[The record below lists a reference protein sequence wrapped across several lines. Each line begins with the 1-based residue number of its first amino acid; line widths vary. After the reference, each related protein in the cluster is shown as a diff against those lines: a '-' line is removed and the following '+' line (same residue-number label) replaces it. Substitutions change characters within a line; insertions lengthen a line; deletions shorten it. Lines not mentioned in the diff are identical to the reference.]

1 MYCQYFGFS
10 EDPFQLTPDPQFLYL
25 DEVYRE
31 AMAHLE
37 YGVTSGKGY
46 VLLTGE
52 VGTGKTTLIHSF
64 LDQHREDLLTAF
76 IFSTAMNFVEL
87 LRMIHEDFETGVKDA
102 DSEASL
108 LIELNRF
115 LLRRYHEGKRSVL
128 ILDEAQNLS
137 VELLEKIRMLSN
149 LEARKSKLVQ
159 TVLVGQPELGWKLE
173 REDLRQL
180 KQRVAVRFDIPPMT
194 VERTENYIRHRLGV
208 AGAPDRGLFTTDA
221 VRLIQKESEG
231 IPRLINVLCSNSLLL
246 GFGMGVSR
254 IGERVIEEVI
264 RDLNRGLERTRPREE
279 EKAEAPA
286 PPPVAAA
293 PVPAA
298 IPAAPAVDAPL
309 TAREAAAY
317 LRVSVRTV
325 RDLLRSGAI
334 PSAKLGGGWRVLR
347 SDLDAYIRG
356 VSAAAPEE
364 RDSAAAP
371 EAAGPPEAADPV
383 HQETIAPASR
393 EEDGP

>member
-1 MYCQYFGFS
+1 MYCQYYGFS

-37 YGVTSGKGY
+37 YGVTSGRGY

-87 LRMIHEDFETGVKDA
+87 LKMIHEDFETGFRGE
-102 DSEASL
+102 DSEAIL

-115 LLRRYHEGKRSVL
+115 LLRKYHEGVRCVL

-159 TVLVGQPELGWKLE
+159 TVLVGQPELVGKLE

-194 VERTENYIRHRLGV
+194 ADRTENYIRHRLGV
-208 AGAPDRGLFTTDA
+208 AGSPDRGLFTDQA
-221 VRLIQKESEG
+221 VRLVQKEAGG
-231 IPRLINVLCSNSLLL
+231 IPRLINVICSNSLLL

-254 IGERVIEEVI
+254 IDERVIGEVI
-264 RDLNRGLERTRPREE
+264 RDMNRGLDRFRGSEKPER
-279 EKAEAPA
+279 
-286 PPPVAAA
+286 PVAA
-293 PVPAA
+293 PLPASP
-298 IPAAPAVDAPL
+298 PAHSLPATGDAPL
-309 TAREAAAY
+309 TAREGAAY
-317 LRVSVRTV
+317 LRVSVRTL
-325 RDLLRSGAI
+325 RELFRSGSI
-334 PSAKLGGGWRVLR
+334 PCVKVGGGWRVLR
-347 SDLDAYIRG
+347 SDLDSFVRG
-356 VSAAAPEE
+356 V
-364 RDSAAAP
+364 
-371 EAAGPPEAADPV
+371 AAGTAARHDPAG
-383 HQETIAPASR
+383 ESGSRDR
-393 EEDGP
+393 EEDRPFVPDPAAVPVRGEEDGR